1 MKKEY
6 TEIEQFP
13 ILLNATEVAKVLRIS
28 RANAYV
34 LMHSKA
40 VNSIR
45 IGKHILLPKKELVR
59 YIEEGTNKMQERD
72 SPWQF

>member
-6 TEIEQFP
+6 TEIEQLP

-40 VNSIR
+40 ANSIR
-45 IGKHILLPKKELVR
+45 IGKRILLSKKELVR
-59 YIEEGTNKMQERD
+59 YIEESINKMQEKDGLR
-72 SPWQF
+72 QF